1 MADKLGY
8 DPPKLTRDEATELCV
23 YHLRTAA
30 ALFQLVPDDDNVSL
44 LAEIHRQTGEDS
56 ILEVDRQPML
66 VWACAI
72 WRAYDS
78 MKDKD

>member
-1 MADKLGY
+1 MAEKLSY

-30 ALFQLVPDDDNVSL
+30 ALFQLTPDDDNVSL
-44 LAEIHRQTGEDS
+44 LAEIHRQSGTDS
-56 ILEVDRQPML
+56 LLKVDRLPMI
-66 VWACAI
+66 VWARAI
-72 WRAYDS
+72 WLAYDE